1 MHRDRI
7 ATRGPRNGTASWLT
21 VSLPILA
28 MFICRISDP
37 RRVFFAFARAS
48 LIVLCMATVASAQT
62 APAQTIWRL
71 LDYIAVDYPE
81 AVENGEI
88 VNQSEY
94 DEMKEFSGTASKL
107 IGELPT
113 SSAKTG
119 LLRQAEALEGA
130 IATKASPQAIAAA
143 ARELATDLIKAYPVP
158 LSPSIAPDSGRGKAL
173 YAQHC
178 ASCHGATGRGD
189 GPQAV
194 GLDPPPIAFTDEKRA
209 RNRSVFALYQ
219 VIEQGLDGTSM
230 ASFADLPSQ
239 DRWAL
244 AFYAGSLAY
253 PGTEVANGKTL
264 WDSDAD
270 LRKRFDL
277 EKLVAT
283 MPATLAA
290 ELGEDKARQVMAY
303 LRRHPDAAATQ
314 PASGTLTLARSRL
327 QEAIA
332 VYERGERKTA
342 TDLALSAY
350 LDGFEPAEPILAARD
365 NALMV
370 RIERAMSDLR
380 AAIAKGDPVEAVQS
394 RVATLDGLFAEAE
407 TILAPSE
414 ASGTSGFIAAFTIL
428 AREGLEAILIVIAMM
443 SFLVKAGRR
452 DVLPYLHGGWIVAL
466 IVGAGTWAASTWL
479 ITISGAGRELTEGVG
494 GVFAAAVLLWVGIWM
509 HGKSHAD
516 AWQRYIRDRLGRALS
531 RRSAW
536 LLFAL
541 AFIVVYREVFE
552 TILFYAAIWSQGNS
566 GAIVSG
572 AFAACVVL
580 ALIAFAMLRYSRTLP
595 IGKFFAYSSALLA
608 VLAIVLMGK
617 GSAALQEAGYLPVT
631 PSSGLPRSELLGIYP
646 TYETIGAQLMV
657 ALLMLGFLWNRRA
670 AAARGAA
677 A

>member
-1 MHRDRI
+1 M
-7 ATRGPRNGTASWLT
+7 
-21 VSLPILA
+21 
-28 MFICRISDP
+28 
-37 RRVFFAFARAS
+37 
-48 LIVLCMATVASAQT
+48 
-62 APAQTIWRL
+62 
-71 LDYIAVDYPE
+71 
-81 AVENGEI
+81 
-88 VNQSEY
+88 
-94 DEMKEFSGTASKL
+94 
-107 IGELPT
+107 
-113 SSAKTG
+113 
-119 LLRQAEALEGA
+119 
-130 IATKASPQAIAAA
+130 
-143 ARELATDLIKAYPVP
+143 
-158 LSPSIAPDSGRGKAL
+158 
-173 YAQHC
+173 
-178 ASCHGATGRGD
+178 
-189 GPQAV
+189 
-194 GLDPPPIAFTDEKRA
+194 
-209 RNRSVFALYQ
+209 
-219 VIEQGLDGTSM
+219 IEQGLDGTSM

-270 LRKRFDL
+270 LRNRFDL

-283 MPATLAA
+283 MPATLAT

-516 AWQRYIRDRLGRALS
+516 AWQRYIRDRLDRFPAI
-531 RRSAW
+531 RSA
-536 LLFAL
+536 AGQTK
-541 AFIVVYREVFE
+541 V
-552 TILFYAAIWSQGNS
+552 SQPCKSLPELGQRY
-566 GAIVSG
+566 
-572 AFAACVVL
+572 
-580 ALIAFAMLRYSRTLP
+580 LR
-595 IGKFFAYSSALLA
+595 
-608 VLAIVLMGK
+608 K
-617 GSAALQEAGYLPVT
+617 GDKQHKG
-631 PSSGLPRSELLGIYP
+631 
-646 TYETIGAQLMV
+646 
-657 ALLMLGFLWNRRA
+657 
-670 AAARGAA
+670 
-677 A
+677 